1 MKNFNRRGTC
11 FKCGITRYDSD
22 NLGAKGYSMVGVVP
36 SDSKILL
43 VIHAIMPRMHSI
55 SIFKAL
61 LVRELP
67 STATEESIQLA
78 LFRYS
83 GIPVKRIHIAPSR
96 MYAFAQVK
104 NPNDAAFMLESFHKM
119 IPHIDN
125 CAGFLTFRIIKLI
138 RHIQ

>member
-1 MKNFNRRGTC
+1 VGHASNVALLAMIRIIWERRDIQWLALYHLIVRFIWFLYDATNPFNFN
-11 FKCGITRYDSD
+11 
-22 NLGAKGYSMVGVVP
+22 L
-36 SDSKILL
+36 
-43 VIHAIMPRMHSI
+43 
-55 SIFKAL
+55 IFKAL

-67 STATEESIQLA
+67 STATEESIELA